1 MKYKFTLLAL
11 LISHSMLTMNASA
24 EEDASLYYGQS
35 PITVKNYAGDKKTS
49 NAYKGQIARH
59 LLNNSLKKLAGQ
71 GNGKPN
77 PELKAKMLSYYAGKE
92 TGRLIL
98 DPQTK
103 GDFKIKQNL
112 IDDLSKGKNL
122 KDKTFKGAVIGWP
135 GQMSAP
141 EVVEFMIDKASSA
154 NKGFDPLTGYNYPQL
169 LSKFLM
175 GAVFYNQA
183 VDNYLDEKLEANTK
197 PNDKAYE
204 KGAAYTGKEH
214 VWDEAFGY
222 FGVPAHAMTLTAA
235 QAKGIAKGIAKLDDI
250 KIADADGN
258 GVIDLYQEMI
268 YSHGY
273 YAADADKA
281 GTHYLHTIT
290 KAYIDGRNVI
300 TMAQGNTLTDT
311 QRTALKGYATT
322 IKTTWQTVIAE
333 AAFKYA
339 GETYEDLQM
348 LKTIVASNGD
358 AKEAFATY
366 GKHWSEMK
374 GFVMALQTS
383 GKDLGGVGVKLNR
396 LVGFG
401 PALFGGSQVSGID
414 AKGNLVTG
422 NKKSMADY
430 MVHMIKVQRLLA
442 DAFYL
447 KAKQHDMTGKM
458 DSLLK
463 SLGESKSAEND

>member
-1 MKYKFTLLAL
+1 MKHKFTLLAL
-11 LISHSMLTMNASA
+11 LISSSIIMMSA
-24 EEDASLYYGQS
+24 QADSNLYGNS
-35 PITVKNYAGDKKTS
+35 PITVKGYAGDKKIS
-49 NAYKGQIARH
+49 NAYKGQITRH

-71 GNGKPN
+71 GNGKIN
-77 PELKAKMLSYYAGKE
+77 AELKAKMLSFYAGKE
-92 TGRLIL
+92 AGRRIL

-103 GDFKIKQNL
+103 NEFKIKQSL
-112 IDDLSKGKNL
+112 IDDLAKGKNL
-122 KDKTFKGAVIGWP
+122 KDKTFKGAVLGWP

-183 VDNYLDEKLEANTK
+183 VDNYLDEKLEANIK
-197 PNDKAYE
+197 PNNKAYKE
-204 KGAAYTGKEH
+204 GAAYTGKEH

-222 FGVPAHAMTLTAA
+222 FGVPVHTLQLSAT
-235 QAKGIAKGIAKLDDI
+235 QAKGIAKLKDV
-250 KIADADGN
+250 KIADANGDG
-258 GVIDLYQEMI
+258 VVDLYKEMI

-290 KAYIDGRNVI
+290 KAYLDGRNLI
-300 TMAQGNTLTDT
+300 TAAKGNALTDT
-311 QRTALKGYATT
+311 QRATLKGYANT
-322 IKTTWQTVIAE
+322 IKTTWQKVIAE

-339 GETYEDLQM
+339 GKTYEDLQT
-348 LKTIVASNGD
+348 LKALVASNGD
-358 AKEAFATY
+358 AKKAFAAY

-396 LVGFG
+396 LIGFG
-401 PALFGGSQVSGID
+401 PALLGGNQVSGID

-422 NKKSMADY
+422 GNKSMADY
-430 MVHMIKVQRLLA
+430 MVHLIKVQSLLA

-458 DSLLK
+458 DSLLQ
-463 SLGESKSAEND
+463 SLGQSKSAEND